1 MAITKS
7 VKRYS
12 LSKQV
17 ADSLEEMI
25 EKGEY
30 AVGEKINSEVELM
43 KMFDVSRNTIREA
56 VQALTSAG
64 VLEVKQG
71 DGPYVRS
78 SNRFNANM
86 NLKYEQISLKDIKEA
101 RNAIEISIVNLA
113 AQRCTEKD
121 LKTITAKYEKRKM
134 LQETKKENTLADIE
148 FHVAIAKASHN
159 KILIDLYQSISSYL
173 ENHIS
178 ERQADNDY
186 DIEKIDALH
195 ECLYEAIKHHDSK
208 QAIECTQNIL
218 NI

>member
-71 DGPYVRS
+71 DGTYVRS

-101 RNAIEISIVNLA
+101 RNTIEISIVNLA

-121 LKTITAKYEKRKM
+121 LKLITSKFEKRKM
-134 LQETKKENTLADIE
+134 LQEAKKENTLADIE
-148 FHVAIAKASHN
+148 FHIAIAKASHN

-173 ENHIS
+173 ENHIA
-178 ERQADNDY
+178 ERQAEKDY
-186 DIEKIDALH
+186 DSEKIDNLH
-195 ECLYEAIKHHDSK
+195 ESLYEAIKDHDPK
-208 QAIECTQNIL
+208 KAIQCTQNIL
-218 NI
+218 NM

>member
-1 MAITKS
+1 MAMTKS

-71 DGPYVRS
+71 DGTYVRS

-101 RNAIEISIVNLA
+101 RNAIEVTIVNLA

-121 LKTITAKYEKRKM
+121 LKLITNKFEKRKM
-134 LQETKKENTLADIE
+134 LQETIKENTLADIE

-173 ENHIS
+173 ENHIA
-178 ERQADNDY
+178 ERQPNNDY

-195 ECLYEAIKHHDSK
+195 ECLYEAIKNHDSK
-208 QAIECTQNIL
+208 QAIECTENIL